1 MRFAKITANGKT
13 TWGLVEGDRVTE
25 ISGEPFGEWHE
36 DVGQAR
42 PEGRQD
48 RAAAD
53 PAHLLLRRP
62 QLRQARAGGRQPPR
76 RGAEHS
82 RTAPRSAI
90 ARRTR

>member
-36 DVGQAR
+36 DVGEAR
-42 PEGRQD
+42 AEERQD

-53 PAHLLLRRP
+53 AAHLLLRRAE
-62 QLRQARAGGRQPPR
+62 LR
-76 RGAEHS
+76 
-82 RTAPRSAI
+82 RS
-90 ARRTR
+90 T